1 MEGKVRNRVFVYNA
15 YHRDAQEIMIPN
27 NEPPA
32 IVVPPSGS
40 FTTPAPPRGA
50 APWPTATQ
58 RLLELRLV
66 SLLKLV
72 RAQLPLAKVRLFRLA
87 PALV

>member
-1 MEGKVRNRVFVYNA
+1 MMEGKVRNRVFVYNA

-50 APWPTATQ
+50 FIPQ
-58 RLLELRLV
+58 N
-66 SLLKLV
+66 
-72 RAQLPLAKVRLFRLA
+72 PLYRQVLGRIY
-87 PALV
+87 

>member
-1 MEGKVRNRVFVYNA
+1 MMGGKVRNRVFAYNA

-50 APWPTATQ
+50 APWPTLIHSWDP
-58 RLLELRLV
+58 RL
-66 SLLKLV
+66 SFD
-72 RAQLPLAKVRLFRLA
+72 AH
-87 PALV
+87 

>member
-1 MEGKVRNRVFVYNA
+1 MMEGKVRNRVFVYNA

-58 RLLELRLV
+58 RLREFLV
-66 SLLKLV
+66 TITISY
-72 RAQLPLAKVRLFRLA
+72 
-87 PALV
+87 

>member
-1 MEGKVRNRVFVYNA
+1 MMEGKVRNRVFVYNA

-27 NEPPA
+27 NDPPA

-58 RLLELRLV
+58 
-66 SLLKLV
+66 
-72 RAQLPLAKVRLFRLA
+72 PT
-87 PALV
+87 ALILGRFFYFLCIED

>member
-1 MEGKVRNRVFVYNA
+1 MMEGKVRNRVFVYNA

-50 APWPTATQ
+50 APWPTAMF
-58 RLLELRLV
+58 L
-66 SLLKLV
+66 
-72 RAQLPLAKVRLFRLA
+72 LFRLRKTFLQLLQGGRF
-87 PALV
+87 PYSILL

>member
-1 MEGKVRNRVFVYNA
+1 MEGKVRNEVFVYNA

-27 NEPPA
+27 NKPPA

-58 RLLELRLV
+58 RLFFLHEAFA
-66 SLLKLV
+66 SY
-72 RAQLPLAKVRLFRLA
+72 LPLIYSIERTKKSAFLRT
-87 PALV
+87 

>member
-1 MEGKVRNRVFVYNA
+1 MAGGSLF
-15 YHRDAQEIMIPN
+15 EIMIPN

-58 RLLELRLV
+58 RLSFFYVANFPSIALRAICLAHRNSRIV
-66 SLLKLV
+66 DDSNCG
-72 RAQLPLAKVRLFRLA
+72 LPFEV
-87 PALV
+87 

>member
-1 MEGKVRNRVFVYNA
+1 MMEGKVRNRVFVYNA

-58 RLLELRLV
+58 RLFFFFFQGFEYN
-66 SLLKLV
+66 SGALLGETN
-72 RAQLPLAKVRLFRLA
+72 F
-87 PALV
+87 

>member
-1 MEGKVRNRVFVYNA
+1 
-15 YHRDAQEIMIPN
+15 MIPN

-58 RLLELRLV
+58 RLFFFFLANFTLCPR
-66 SLLKLV
+66 SLYGAHQIDSHKKKW
-72 RAQLPLAKVRLFRLA
+72 RDGAAKVSRNESGAQDAR
-87 PALV
+87 